1 MLDKDNLIDILID
14 WVEESKKKDNNEINF
29 TTIEDIKKVCGGWW
43 RELSKIPNQNW
54 PIRDRTA
61 KNMLNGTPKYYLE
74 IKNDMIKNGW
84 DKEQPAILN
93 FIDTK
98 EKKEDGWI
106 GDIVVGNGNHR
117 ITIVDLYKIDT
128 KIPIKFEFNDY
139 SYLKARWGKKYTTY
153 DKDGNEY
160 WPNRMMIKYEY
171 D

>member
-29 TTIEDIKKVCGGWW
+29 TTIEDIKKVCGGHWMNFING
-43 RELSKIPNQNW
+43 EAFIDNEKHG
-54 PIRDRTA
+54 
-61 KNMLNGTPKYYLE
+61 KNILNSNPDYYLK

-106 GDIVVGNGNHR
+106 SDIVVSNGNHR
-117 ITIVDLYKIDT
+117 IAMVDLHKIDT
-128 KIPIKFEFNDY
+128 KIPIKFEFNEY
-139 SYLKARWGKKYTTY
+139 SYLENRWGKKPLIKH
-153 DKDGNEY
+153 DKNGNVY
-160 WPNRMMIKYEY
+160 WPLRRMIKYEY